1 MTQAPRP
8 ILVLGG
14 TGRLGRL
21 LRNVWPSDTPVIWQ
35 TRRPE
40 SGWELCDFDVDSK
53 AVERLMKNACAVL
66 CLAGVTD
73 EYARREGASYD
84 ENARLAKRVIK
95 AAGRSGRPRVLLAS
109 SAAIYGRR
117 AGLLNEDTP
126 PLTPS
131 PYGLS
136 KMDME
141 QVAKLQAD
149 ETGVPVT
156 CLRIGNVAGAEAALG
171 GWSPGCQLDCFEDKR
186 TPRRSYIGP
195 VSLARCIVDL
205 AHVPNPPQVVNVAAS
220 KVVSMGDLLDAAHLA
235 WTPRP
240 APKEA
245 LPELHLD
252 VSRLSALLSQPIPD
266 ATPEDLVAEW
276 RHAC

>member
-21 LRNVWPSDTPVIWQ
+21 LRNVWPPDTPVIWQ
-35 TRRPE
+35 TRRSE
-40 SGWELCDFDVDSK
+40 SGWELCDFDADPE
-53 AVERLMKNACAVL
+53 ALERLMKNASAVL

-84 ENARLAKRVIK
+84 ENARLAKHVIK
-95 AAGRSGRPRVLLAS
+95 AAGRSGHPRVLLSS
-109 SAAIYGRR
+109 SAAVYGRR

-126 PLTPS
+126 PLAPS

-141 QVAKLQAD
+141 QVAKSQAD
-149 ETGVPVT
+149 ETGVSVT
-156 CLRIGNVAGAEAALG
+156 CLRIGNVAGAEATLG
-171 GWSPGCQLDCFEDKR
+171 GWSPGCQLDCFTDQR

-205 AHVPNPPQVVNVAAS
+205 ARVPNPPQVVNVAAP
-220 KVVSMGDLLDAAHLA
+220 KVVSMGDLLDAANLSWA
-235 WTPRP
+235 PRP
-240 APKEA
+240 APEEA
-245 LPELHLD
+245 LPEVHLD
-252 VSRLSALLSQPIPD
+252 TSRLSGLLSQPIQP
-266 ATPEDLVAEW
+266 ATPEALVAEW
-276 RHAC
+276 RRAC